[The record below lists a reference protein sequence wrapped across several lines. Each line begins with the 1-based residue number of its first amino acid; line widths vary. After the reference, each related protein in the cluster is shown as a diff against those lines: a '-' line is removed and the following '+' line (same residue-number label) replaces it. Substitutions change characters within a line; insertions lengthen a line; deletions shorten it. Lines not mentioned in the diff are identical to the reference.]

1 MGWVVSGHIK
11 WTHRQLWF
19 IAVQFICCEEAFN
32 RRIACV
38 WMYIWRSAKPAAP
51 RHLGNV
57 RSGMIDQRWICVAS
71 GRHCIAIHSS
81 RSCARLSLLGINDAV
96 VSRAVFALWFQKCTT
111 SAPRRIRIMWM
122 LTVVFFFFFIV
133 QTLSFMHCT
142 CNFICGLSD
151 VIIKTF
157 SQSVSQNTTQTNS
170 SGRAQSVI
178 KYDTTA
184 RCVLLQWLISK
195 PIF

>member
-122 LTVVFFFFFIV
+122 LTVVFFLLLYCTDFIIYALYMQFHLRFV
-133 QTLSFMHCT
+133 RCH
-142 CNFICGLSD
+142 NKDI
-151 VIIKTF
+151 
-157 SQSVSQNTTQTNS
+157 QSVSQS
-170 SGRAQSVI
+170 E
-178 KYDTTA
+178 YDA
-184 RCVLLQWLISK
+184 DK
-195 PIF
+195 